1 MENCEHTTHHNDCC
15 VCWFKQ
21 SYDSTYDGDIPLF
34 MDKMAA
40 LLLGVSWKDYCMRKA
55 LGSAKDAF
63 EEVYNDGDMSYQPK
77 DMPVMHREIKP
88 TKYRKGWT
96 I

>member
-1 MENCEHTTHHNDCC
+1 MENCKHKKFHSDCG
-15 VCWFKQ
+15 VCWHKE
-21 SYDSTYDGDIPLF
+21 SVGDYYGNDVILF

-88 TKYRKGWT
+88 AKYRKGWT